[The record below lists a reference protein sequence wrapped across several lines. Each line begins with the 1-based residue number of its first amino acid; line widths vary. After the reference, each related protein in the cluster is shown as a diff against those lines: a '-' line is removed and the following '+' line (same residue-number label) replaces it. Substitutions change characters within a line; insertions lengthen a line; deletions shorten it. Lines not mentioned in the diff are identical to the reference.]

1 MLLLSL
7 VLGALALTARGQNA
21 TFPDD
26 FLFAVSS
33 AAYEIEGGWDA
44 DGKGVSIWDTLTHD
58 NSQYINDGSNGD
70 VASDS
75 YHKYEEDV
83 QLVRDLGVDIYR
95 FSISWAR
102 VLPVGDVSQINQAGV
117 DYYNNLIDLLIA
129 NGIQP
134 MVTMYHYDLPQPLQ
148 LLGGWTNPVVA
159 QYFREY
165 ARFLFQTFGDRVKWW
180 VTFNE
185 PTTIAFGYSS
195 TDTNAPAIGAH
206 GFGDYTAA
214 HCILRSHAMAYRLY
228 DQQFRAAQGV
238 CVSQIVLSSSAP
250 IFTYYPCKF
259 SCAVIISMMYHL
271 GWFAHPIY
279 TEEGGY
285 PLVMEERIW
294 EDCINDNIWISRL
307 PEFSAQELVDLRG
320 AADFFALN
328 HFTTQLASNG
338 QQAYFHPSHDWDTG
352 AILSFDDS
360 WAATADD
367 NIKVVPWGLRSLLN
381 WINNEYD
388 VRGGIFVTGNGF
400 PDAGELEDSGRQ
412 EYYRAYLAEI
422 LNAIHEDGINLIG
435 YTGWSLL
442 DGFEWIRG
450 YTVKYGFYQVDFSD
464 QNRTRTPKPS
474 ATMFQ
479 EIVATRQLPNR
490 AAKPAFT

>member
-7 VLGALALTARGQNA
+7 VMSALALVAHAQNA
-21 TFPDD
+21 TFPND

-58 NSQYINDGSNGD
+58 SSQYINDGSNGD

-83 QLVRDLGVDIYR
+83 QLVRALGVDIYR

-214 HCILRSHAMAYRLY
+214 HCILRAHAMAYRLY
-228 DQQFRAAQGV
+228 DQQFRAAQGGY
-238 CVSQIVLSSSAP
+238 VSIALNSNFYAP
-250 IFTYYPCKF
+250 ATNSTEDSEAAERALQFF
-259 SCAVIISMMYHL
+259 L

-285 PLVMEERIW
+285 PLVMQERIW

>member
-1 MLLLSL
+1 MSLSDI
-7 VLGALALTARGQNA
+7 RR
-21 TFPDD
+21 
-26 FLFAVSS
+26 
-33 AAYEIEGGWDA
+33 Y
-44 DGKGVSIWDTLTHD
+44 
-58 NSQYINDGSNGD
+58 
-70 VASDS
+70 
-75 YHKYEEDV
+75 
-83 QLVRDLGVDIYR
+83 IYR

-129 NGIQP
+129 IGIQP
-134 MVTMYHYDLPQPLQ
+134 MVK
-148 LLGGWTNPVVA
+148 
-159 QYFREY
+159 R
-165 ARFLFQTFGDRVKWW
+165 W

-185 PTTIAFGYSS
+185 PTAIAFGYSS
-195 TDTNAPAIGAH
+195 TDTNAPAIDAH
-206 GFGDYTAA
+206 GFGVYTAA
-214 HCILRSHAMAYRLY
+214 HCILPGL
-228 DQQFRAAQGV
+228 V
-238 CVSQIVLSSSAP
+238 CSPDL
-250 IFTYYPCKF
+250 
-259 SCAVIISMMYHL
+259 H
-271 GWFAHPIY
+271 
-279 TEEGGY
+279 GGGRI
-285 PLVMEERIW
+285 PLVMQERVW
-294 EDCINDNIWISRL
+294 EDCINNNIWISRL

-338 QQAYFHPSHDWDTG
+338 QQADFLGHGRHLVLNSAVSRWVPQKRLLPWLCDHAETVDALRG
-352 AILSFDDS
+352 AFIPVPV
-360 WAATADD
+360 
-367 NIKVVPWGLRSLLN
+367 IPWGLRSLLN

-400 PDAGELEDSGRQ
+400 SDAGELEDSGRQ

-422 LNAIHEDGINLIG
+422 LNAIDEDGINVIG

-464 QNRTRTPKPS
+464 QNRTRTPKAS

-490 AAKPAFT
+490 AAKPAFN